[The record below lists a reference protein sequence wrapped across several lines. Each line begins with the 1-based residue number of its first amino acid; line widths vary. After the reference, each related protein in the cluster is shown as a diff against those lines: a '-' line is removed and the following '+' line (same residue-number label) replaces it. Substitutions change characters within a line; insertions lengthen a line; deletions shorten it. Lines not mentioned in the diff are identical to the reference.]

1 MNIKFVSL
9 FLATLAIATNAAPM
23 ANSDWTHFHHVT
35 YYGNY
40 ESLQTLVATA
50 KQLNSKFNINHRSK
64 SGQGNTPLHL
74 AVMQGHLQCVQFLLD
89 NKADI
94 NAQND
99 NNDTPLHLAVYRGQ
113 LACVQILV
121 QHQASLTIR
130 NSEHETPAMLAA
142 EKGHNEIV
150 KFFTELQAEQ
160 KYQEILTDF
169 KNLPFEETE

>member
-23 ANSDWTHFHHVT
+23 ADSDWTHLHHVA
-35 YYGNY
+35 YYGHY
-40 ESLQTLVATA
+40 ESLQILIATA
-50 KQLNSKFNINHRSK
+50 QQWNINLRSK
-64 SGQGNTPLHL
+64 SSQGGTPLHL
-74 AVMQGHLQCVQFLLD
+74 AAMQGHLQCVQLLLD

-130 NSEHETPAMLAA
+130 NNNGETPAMLAA

-150 KFFTELQAEQ
+150 AYFNE
-160 KYQEILTDF
+160 Y
-169 KNLPFEETE
+169 